1 MQDNSE
7 QESGSGNQPELTNT
21 QQTNNEQPAA
31 SAANPVFKQAGESQQ
46 ANNASFPQIEPVSW
60 TASDSIAQQRSG
72 RWYGIA
78 TAVFVGILA
87 IIIILFVFKIL
98 DLMAAISSAALVVV
112 MFIALMISTKSPSHE
127 SNYVLSGEGIA
138 INGHN
143 HPFSEF
149 RAFGVRQHGGLWQ
162 LVLIPVKRFGVEIVS
177 YIDEQ
182 HGERIVDILAS
193 FLPMEEVPENG
204 VDKLIERLKI

>member
-7 QESGSGNQPELTNT
+7 QGNGSGNQPELANQGQINT
-21 QQTNNEQPAA
+21 DSVNQLNQAATAEQAA
-31 SAANPVFKQAGESQQ
+31 TTL
-46 ANNASFPQIEPVSW
+46 PQIEPVAW
-60 TASDSIAQQRSG
+60 TASDTATEQRSG
-72 RWYGIA
+72 KWYGIV
-78 TAVFVGILA
+78 TAIFIGVLV
-87 IIIILFVFKIL
+87 IIVLLFVFKIL
-98 DLMAAISSAALVVV
+98 DLMAMISSTALIVA
-112 MFIALMISTKSPSHE
+112 MFIALMISTGTPSHE

-143 HPFSEF
+143 HPFNEF

-162 LVLIPVKRFGVEIVS
+162 LVLIPVKRFGVEVVS

-204 VDKLIERLKI
+204 IDKLIDRLKI